1 MNAQI
6 IYYSK
11 YGSTKEIAHS
21 IQEKLGAEHI
31 CDVRDLSD
39 ISADLLIIGSSIYKE
54 TSHKEILR
62 LLKDNDRLKDKAV
75 ALFVVCLSRK
85 LVKTPTRDVGGPVY
99 LRQLEEALGRE
110 SIATQIFGGRM
121 IPAEMEEEER
131 INTEINC
138 QKRGMPF
145 GDIDLMNEQEVD
157 EFVSIIK
164 AGLKR

>member
-54 TSHKEILR
+54 KSHKEILR

-131 INTEINC
+131 INTEIEC

>member
-1 MNAQI
+1 
-6 IYYSK
+6 
-11 YGSTKEIAHS
+11 
-21 IQEKLGAEHI
+21 
-31 CDVRDLSD
+31 
-39 ISADLLIIGSSIYKE
+39 
-54 TSHKEILR
+54 
-62 LLKDNDRLKDKAV
+62 
-75 ALFVVCLSRK
+75 VVCLSRK

-131 INTEINC
+131 IDTEINC